1 MNYLPFAFIIISTL
15 SLIITFFS
23 IKRRKTAIETVNDMG
38 LGWNLGNSF
47 ECFTDIEEIKTPDDQ
62 LTLWGNVVPT
72 KKMFTRLKKYGFKT
86 IRVPITWVKFMD
98 DSGNISPEWMS
109 RVKEVVKWITKE
121 KMYCIINVHHDGA
134 YNNWLTKGVSQKDK
148 YINVWTQ
155 ISNEFKNY
163 NEYLV
168 FESMNDVEYKIGDN
182 YDYLTLLTLTQAF
195 VDVVRN
201 SGGYNGDRLLL
212 ISGANKDIDKTCSSE
227 YKLPIDPSNKLAIS
241 IVYNLPKQFS
251 IEPEDDPWT
260 WVNEE
265 GIHVVPCQSVWGN
278 ENDYK
283 EMFTNLE
290 TMKEVYADKGIAVI
304 IVEVDIITEQ
314 KKEIDSIRRYL
325 YTIYAMTKSY
335 DGIMACLWDTSEK
348 SFGDF
353 NHYDR
358 KNDRW
363 YDDAVRDN
371 FKKISQGKFIKPSD
385 FFVFTNTE
393 TVRTP
398 NIENHMRITIGVKK
412 VLTVTFN
419 AYITAQNL
427 TEVTF
432 AIVTSN
438 IFSNRAEIIVNANQG
453 KKRYDGSYT
462 FTYDVSQNDNNDYMQ
477 IEKGSGKDY
486 ITFNFFTVE
495 FAQSYTFFDYNSY
508 IKSIS

>member
-1 MNYLPFAFIIISTL
+1 MKSLSFILIVSLL
-15 SLIITFFS
+15 SVTFQ
-23 IKRRKTAIETVNDMG
+23 KTAIETVNDMG
-38 LGWNLGNSF
+38 LGWNLGNTF
-47 ECFTDIEEIKTPDDQ
+47 DCFGTWKEIKTPDDQ
-62 LTLWGNVVPT
+62 ITMWGNVVPT
-72 KKMFTRLKKYGFKT
+72 EAMVTTIKKYGFKT
-86 IRVPITWVKFMD
+86 VRFPVTWMSFMD
-98 DSGNISPEWMS
+98 ESGKVKAEWMA
-109 RVKEVVKWITKE
+109 RVKEVVDWIVKAGL
-121 KMYCIINVHHDGA
+121 YCILNVHHDGVSG
-134 YNNWLTKGVSQKDK
+134 NWLSQGAHVKAR
-148 YINVWTQ
+148 YVTLWTQ
-155 ISNEFKNY
+155 IATEFKDY
-163 NEYLV
+163 DDHLV
-168 FESMNDVEYKIGDN
+168 FESMNEVNYKIGDKN
-182 YDYLTLLTLTQAF
+182 DFMTLLTLTQAF

-290 TMKEVYADKGIAVI
+290 TMKEVYADKGIGVI

>member
-98 DSGNISPEWMS
+98 DNGNISPEWMS

-182 YDYLTLLTLTQAF
+182 YDY
-195 VDVVRN
+195 
-201 SGGYNGDRLLL
+201 
-212 ISGANKDIDKTCSSE
+212 DIDKTCSSE

-290 TMKEVYADKGIAVI
+290 TMKEVYADKGIGVI

>member
-1 MNYLPFAFIIISTL
+1 
-15 SLIITFFS
+15 
-23 IKRRKTAIETVNDMG
+23 
-38 LGWNLGNSF
+38 
-47 ECFTDIEEIKTPDDQ
+47 
-62 LTLWGNVVPT
+62 
-72 KKMFTRLKKYGFKT
+72 
-86 IRVPITWVKFMD
+86 
-98 DSGNISPEWMS
+98 
-109 RVKEVVKWITKE
+109 
-121 KMYCIINVHHDGA
+121 
-134 YNNWLTKGVSQKDK
+134 
-148 YINVWTQ
+148 
-155 ISNEFKNY
+155 
-163 NEYLV
+163 
-168 FESMNDVEYKIGDN
+168 
-182 YDYLTLLTLTQAF
+182 
-195 VDVVRN
+195 
-201 SGGYNGDRLLL
+201 
-212 ISGANKDIDKTCSSE
+212 
-227 YKLPIDPSNKLAIS
+227 
-241 IVYNLPKQFS
+241 
-251 IEPEDDPWT
+251 
-260 WVNEE
+260 
-265 GIHVVPCQSVWGN
+265 
-278 ENDYK
+278 
-283 EMFTNLE
+283 MFTNLE